1 MPRSLLNH
9 FDPKRR
15 RTNEGDD
22 TNNGSRLDANVNQEW
37 GFETVEDDEIW
48 EEDVV
53 DSSIE
58 EEQLE
63 DESEWFSRDVD
74 TENNLDGK
82 EGFSEFSKLLRKA
95 GSRELQVLFSACI
108 NRLSERG
115 FDMFLTTYD
124 NEDFVKNVRKIWNFR
139 KNETS
144 VYFFCNQCGKDC
156 ERGQKIC
163 CGTESIAKF
172 VRVGIVSQLE
182 ELVSHYF
189 EDILDIRKKLI
200 DGSVPEHNLA
210 SQYLEHLWT
219 SESHGALNL
228 SGMLSIDGVN
238 VPGQKKKIWPIS
250 LTLLDLP
257 TSLMQLSSNILME
270 GILECSENPSTTLW
284 NTIYPIINSD
294 CNGVTGTVMNR
305 PYTFHCVTV
314 SADQPVN
321 MGDVRRIHKV
331 SVTARYEMSTED
343 VKRDSELG
351 LNGFGD
357 VPSKFLNFCLP
368 YETPIDILHN
378 VGEGNFSIKMG
389 APKENRSCLPP
400 SMSTSYIHVYPVW
413 FSHPSLGKFH
423 SVGMEQ
429 TKLIILLHNAVR
441 RELMVR
447 VDQDDSESFRDFLSL
462 VPNIKKKKAY
472 GRNVIN
478 SLKPE
483 DSIVNGCSLLYSQ
496 LFLPLGTLKSEYWD
510 TNSTGDIFFV
520 KTNGQSLCYRFIAA
534 PLIDGDLDILAEYI
548 IETDNSF
555 SSLKRKVETLTG
567 KSYQHGRNILEML
580 CRYEG
585 VKVGKLSGK
594 RHILKTS
601 TITSIGCYKIWEK
614 MVVSEKRISVARVV
628 PVGCS
633 GRGGRGGRGGRAVRG
648 RKGPALSSTEPKI
661 LQFPLNNTSLPQTS
675 VVPVSPSNEIPPYP
689 ISYTLTPS
697 RQRNVSEFDDD
708 FQQDFQ
714 STDFPSTSQIHLT
727 PSQTF
732 EEKKTPSMLIEP
744 SYISRLKLSCV
755 GNVCVLHHHAQ
766 ELSKLQTAAESTSVS
781 EYDYENVKSE
791 ASSRNRWNP
800 VSFGRSNYFDS
811 INGVP
816 LANSIIEVNN
826 NKLIKNDR
834 EADTSEF
841 LQIAARAHGTNSE
854 VENLALG
861 VACLTEML
869 NKTLRRLKITESDD
883 LRSNEPFVNPQ
894 CGFDLEEATNIGD
907 VVVLPSGRTLKMSSC
922 ISVLTASS
930 WTSSNYKTDAK
941 SLVRH
946 IFTKVADKDPFFP
959 AYSASSESNRGY
971 TPLGNAFF
979 EVVTNFVIA
988 GFRQSSSLPLQ
999 TYTTRLVREVIDN
1012 LLDRQRSQLA
1022 KKTSTNPSKLAEELK
1037 AQLEACNYA
1046 PQM

>member
-82 EGFSEFSKLLRKA
+82 EGFS
-95 GSRELQVLFSACI
+95 
-108 NRLSERG
+108 G

-314 SADQPVN
+314 SADQPAKRSLLGMRSHQCAN
-321 MGDVRRIHKV
+321 SCFYCLAPGSFFKTDGP
-331 SVTARYEMSTED
+331 ARYEMSTED

-378 VGEGNFSIKMG
+378 VGEGELLFHLPYAVSMFNNVAPLATYSFESFYQFCLLGYSSKMTRG
-389 APKENRSCLPP
+389 FCETACSR
-400 SMSTSYIHVYPVW
+400 
-413 FSHPSLGKFH
+413 
-423 SVGMEQ
+423 
-429 TKLIILLHNAVR
+429 ILLHNAVR

-755 GNVCVLHHHAQ
+755 GN
-766 ELSKLQTAAESTSVS
+766 TAAESTSVS

-1046 PQM
+1046 PQIVMLNFE

>member
-1 MPRSLLNH
+1 MKPVFIFSAINVEKIVNGDKKYVVEQRALLSLL
-9 FDPKRR
+9 
-15 RTNEGDD
+15 
-22 TNNGSRLDANVNQEW
+22 
-37 GFETVEDDEIW
+37 
-48 EEDVV
+48 
-53 DSSIE
+53 
-58 EEQLE
+58 
-63 DESEWFSRDVD
+63 ESELCHNWKSWSV
-74 TENNLDGK
+74 TTLK
-82 EGFSEFSKLLRKA
+82 ISWISE
-95 GSRELQVLFSACI
+95 
-108 NRLSERG
+108 
-115 FDMFLTTYD
+115 
-124 NEDFVKNVRKIWNFR
+124 
-139 KNETS
+139 
-144 VYFFCNQCGKDC
+144 
-156 ERGQKIC
+156 
-163 CGTESIAKF
+163 
-172 VRVGIVSQLE
+172 
-182 ELVSHYF
+182 
-189 EDILDIRKKLI
+189 KKLI

-228 SGMLSIDGVN
+228 SGVLSIDGVN

-314 SADQPVN
+314 SADQPAKRSLFGMRSHQCAN
-321 MGDVRRIHKV
+321 SCFYCLAPGSFFKTDGP
-331 SVTARYEMSTED
+331 ARYEMSTED

-378 VGEGNFSIKMG
+378 VGEGVCEMIS
-389 APKENRSCLPP
+389 KELFNKDGGTKRKSELFATVNVNQLHSCLSSVVLP
-400 SMSTSYIHVYPVW
+400 SEFRKISQRRNGTDKTNFFRLQLFLAVLNSETLGTKARLVIIGLSLTINKMYTGGPNIDQFYEKLC
-413 FSHPSLGKFH
+413 FSVSKLLLSESERYMPCKTHELLFHLPYAVSMFNNVAPLATYSFESFYQFCLLGYSSKMTRGFCETAC
-423 SVGMEQ
+423 SR
-429 TKLIILLHNAVR
+429 ILLHNAVR

-510 TNSTGDIFFV
+510 TNSTDDIFFV

-567 KSYQHGRNILEML
+567 ESYQHGRNILEML

-585 VKVGKLSGK
+585 VK
-594 RHILKTS
+594 
-601 TITSIGCYKIWEK
+601 KIWEK

-727 PSQTF
+727 PSETF

-755 GNVCVLHHHAQ
+755 GN
-766 ELSKLQTAAESTSVS
+766 TAAESTSVS